1 MALRLELSAIIG
13 SAIIMESRYPR
24 LLATTLWFVAIVQF
38 ALGAAFLAM
47 PEQAAH
53 ALNLGIAPGWA
64 NWLFG
69 MMAARFLG
77 FAFGMAVAA
86 RNPAGAR
93 SWIVAMIGIQV
104 IDWIVTLKYLALG
117 AVTLVQVN
125 TASFLPV
132 LFVIGLAVAMPR
144 PVAATEVRG

>member
-1 MALRLELSAIIG
+1 MA
-13 SAIIMESRYPR
+13 SRFPR
-24 LLATTLWFVAIVQF
+24 LLAATLWFVAAVQLV
-38 ALGAAFLAM
+38 LGAAFLAA

-53 ALNLGIAPGWA
+53 ALGLSPAPGWA

-77 FAFGMAVAA
+77 FGFGMTVAA

-93 SWIVAMIGIQV
+93 SWIAVMIGVQT

-117 AVTLVQVN
+117 AVTLAQVS
-125 TASFLPV
+125 TASLLPV
-132 LFVIGLAVAMPR
+132 LFVIALAVAMPR
-144 PVAATEVRG
+144 PIAAAAMRG